1 MASSNKTKYLRILFL
16 LHILKSPSSYMTL
29 QPLPSEFPY
38 AVYEENCILFF
49 ISVVYLEDHYQKFH
63 RFKGRYAQRGERIR
77 ERKGR

>member
-1 MASSNKTKYLRILFL
+1 
-16 LHILKSPSSYMTL
+16 MTL